1 MTFKPS
7 THRKCFIDRKIRE
20 KSYPTAASLARDY
33 QAEFG
38 VKVDPRTI
46 ANDIASMR
54 QDFGAPIHFDNENG
68 GYFYTD
74 PAYNAEIFQNSA
86 KDIPLGAIG
95 LGGIAAMGLDP
106 SLLPLIPSSLFLSEW
121 HRTILQSLVDNICP
135 EQLKKTGNPGKISLV
150 STDSGRIA
158 PQISAILNALEQN
171 LEVSISFA
179 LPGCKTAKQL
189 FRPLHRLC
197 FTNSYSRSFS
207 HYILGSTPGGG
218 APYLLLNEDYLKSAA
233 PSGASFAP
241 LKSIQIQPH
250 TENILTF
257 ILSFGDFDT
266 ILLFVTKPRPN
277 ENIQDPAP
285 LYTMLTRMDIFL

>member
-7 THRKCFIDRKIRE
+7 THRKCFIDRKIRGN
-20 KSYPTAASLARDY
+20 SYPTTASLARDY
-33 QAEFG
+33 KAEFG
-38 VKVDPRTI
+38 IKVDPRTI

-68 GYFYTD
+68 GYFYDD
-74 PAYNAEIFQNSA
+74 PAYNADVFQNSA
-86 KDIPLGAIG
+86 KDITLGDIG
-95 LGGIAAMGLDP
+95 LGGIAALGIEP
-106 SLLPLIPSSLFLSEW
+106 NLLPLIPSSLFLPEW

-135 EQLKKTGNPGKISLV
+135 KELKKTENPGKISLI
-150 STDSGRIA
+150 STDSGKMA
-158 PQISAILNALEQN
+158 PQISAIINALEQN
-171 LEVSISFA
+171 LEVIISFA
-179 LPGCKTAKQL
+179 LPDSKPAKQL

-197 FTNSYSRSFS
+197 FTNSASRSFS

-218 APYLLLNEDYLKSAA
+218 VPYLLLNEDHLKSAA

-241 LKSIQIQPH
+241 VKSVQVQPH

-266 ILLFVTKPRPN
+266 ILLFVTTPRPN
-277 ENIQDPAP
+277 EKIQNSTP
-285 LYTMLTRMDIFL
+285 LYTMLTRMDIFP